1 MKQIERA
8 LSEIHIYAVFICSR
22 SRPISGRGVIAMAP
36 PRDLA
41 RSNVLRPIEARPS
54 RLIRVQC

>member
-1 MKQIERA
+1 MKHIERA
-8 LSEIHIYAVFICSR
+8 LSEIQIYVVFICSR

-41 RSNVLRPIEARPS
+41 RSNG
-54 RLIRVQC
+54 